1 MTKLI
6 LAGLLLGALGIAG
19 AAQAHNRDRVKFVC
33 DANGCSVKAISH
45 GHTHHHTQ
53 KTKIRFTGNVCRYK
67 PVTNVTVCRY

>member
-1 MTKLI
+1 MKRLI

-33 DANGCSVKAISH
+33 DANGCSVKAVSH
-45 GHTHHHTQ
+45 GHHHHGQ